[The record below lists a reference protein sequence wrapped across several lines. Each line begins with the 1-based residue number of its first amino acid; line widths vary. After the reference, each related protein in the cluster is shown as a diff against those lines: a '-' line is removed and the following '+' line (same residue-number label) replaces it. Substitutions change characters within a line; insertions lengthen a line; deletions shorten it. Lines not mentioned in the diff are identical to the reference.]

1 MSREPAI
8 VRVIKVGGSLLDWP
22 QLPTALRSW
31 LAAQQ
36 PALNILLCGCG
47 PFGDIIRQADLRFS
61 LGQEHSHWLCI
72 NALSLTA
79 RLLAAIIPEAPH
91 CDRYAQ
97 LTARIAAHEPGNIIF
112 DPREFL
118 TDHEAALP
126 GRALSHT
133 WSVTTDSI
141 AARLAQVLEADEL
154 ILLKSANAPHA
165 ASLGDLA
172 ASGFVDSHFPL
183 ATSSLRSVRLVNLRE
198 AD

>member
-1 MSREPAI
+1 MSRERAI

-22 QLPTALRSW
+22 PLPHTLLSW
-31 LAAQQ
+31 LAAQE

-47 PFGDIIRQADLRFS
+47 PFGDAIRQADERFS
-61 LGQEHSHWLCI
+61 LGEERSHRLCI
-72 NALSLTA
+72 DALAVTA
-79 RLLAAIIPEAPH
+79 RLLAAIIPEAPL
-91 CDRYAQ
+91 CDRYS
-97 LTARIAAHEPGNIIF
+97 LLNARVSSHEPGNIIF

-126 GRALSHT
+126 GRALPHT

-154 ILLKSANAPHA
+154 ILLKSANAPPA

-172 ASGFVDSHFPL
+172 ATGVVDAYFPL
-183 ATSSLRSVRLVNLRE
+183 VAAPLRSVRLLNLRE
-198 AD
+198 PF